1 MHFIICI
8 EFFFSFRTHRR
19 PWYTTDINTWISP
32 QLYPLW
38 FMLAHRVLLLASS
51 LRSVIVSSPNDAVD
65 PSLVWT
71 HSSWPENNMFIQMF
85 FSKNTLVKCE
95 HESGHKQG
103 PETKKDSAWAF
114 LYRHP
119 LRCVFGSVST
129 KSRCF
134 LQFTQV
140 AFCLLPTWKEKA
152 SICQGH
158 IEKTDSV
165 VFLRSNNGLVC
176 RGVFLDDYS
185 GSDPEPAVKTHYFS
199 TASMIRGEGLQAT
212 SSVTHNF
219 FRSHRIGGFGL
230 ASVAHDWL
238 ARPSSELGR
247 LNMSGRAKQ
256 W

>member
-1 MHFIICI
+1 MIIWLDAFYYLHWI
-8 EFFFSFRTHRR
+8 FVFFQETSATLIYN
-19 PWYTTDINTWISP
+19 WYKYMNKP

-85 FSKNTLVKCE
+85 FSKKTLVKCE

-152 SICQGH
+152 SICRV
-158 IEKTDSV
+158 ILK
-165 VFLRSNNGLVC
+165 R
-176 RGVFLDDYS
+176 RI
-185 GSDPEPAVKTHYFS
+185 
-199 TASMIRGEGLQAT
+199 ASC
-212 SSVTHNF
+212 
-219 FRSHRIGGFGL
+219 
-230 ASVAHDWL
+230 
-238 ARPSSELGR
+238 SSEAT
-247 LNMSGRAKQ
+247 MA
-256 W
+256 

>member
-1 MHFIICI
+1 MIIWLDAFYYLHRI
-8 EFFFSFRTHRR
+8 FFFFQDTSATLIYN
-19 PWYTTDINTWISP
+19 WYKYMNKS

-85 FSKNTLVKCE
+85 FSKKTLVKCE

-152 SICQGH
+152 SICQV
-158 IEKTDSV
+158 ILK
-165 VFLRSNNGLVC
+165 R
-176 RGVFLDDYS
+176 RI
-185 GSDPEPAVKTHYFS
+185 
-199 TASMIRGEGLQAT
+199 ASC
-212 SSVTHNF
+212 
-219 FRSHRIGGFGL
+219 
-230 ASVAHDWL
+230 
-238 ARPSSELGR
+238 SSEAT
-247 LNMSGRAKQ
+247 MA
-256 W
+256 